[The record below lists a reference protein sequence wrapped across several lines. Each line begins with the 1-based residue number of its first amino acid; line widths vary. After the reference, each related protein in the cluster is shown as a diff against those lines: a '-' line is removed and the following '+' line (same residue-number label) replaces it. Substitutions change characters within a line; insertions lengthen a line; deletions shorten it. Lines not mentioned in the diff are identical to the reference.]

1 MRNVRYVGTVILFAA
16 LLALGIEAVAIMAAF
31 Q

>member
-1 MRNVRYVGTVILFAA
+1 MRNVRYVGTVILFAVM
-16 LLALGIEAVAIMAAF
+16 LVLGIEAVAIMAAF